1 MRLSPKQAENLL
13 VRNID
18 KVPVYLVVKQ
28 LKDETELL
36 HWCVPSVSLFYLHH
50 LLEGICTHW
59 WQMRQNCTILRNM
72 QNFTWCRLAPLW
84 DHLLNSHQVSLYAH
98 FAPKS
103 ISPKSSKSAEYPLTK
118 FRDPR
123 EPLISSTFLES
134 LNSFDEETNFLRFL
148 KFSNFV
154 PLEVV
159 SLLPSPLKEWQ
170 LPQALRECDRQSPPL
185 YREKIYILAKM
196 GNAREGLSIL
206 LREVGDVKM
215 AIHYL
220 EVGDRSCTP
229 LTFHS
234 NTILISGKML
244 WIMPWPITTSW
255 WIPFPL
261 VWLMDL

>member
-1 MRLSPKQAENLL
+1 MCVSSLFLL
-13 VRNID
+13 YEHHFW
-18 KVPVYLVVKQ
+18 KVFALIGDQCTRAVQHSGV
-28 LKDETELL
+28 
-36 HWCVPSVSLFYLHH
+36 CRVSLDAGWL
-50 LLEGICTHW
+50 T
-59 WQMRQNCTILRNM
+59 
-72 QNFTWCRLAPLW
+72 PLW
-84 DHLLNSHQVSLYAH
+84 DPPLNSHQVSLYAH

-103 ISPKSSKSAEYPLTK
+103 ISPKSSKSAEYPLTR

-123 EPLISSTFLES
+123 EPLISSAFLES
-134 LNSFDEETNFLRFL
+134 LNSFDEETNFLKFL

-159 SLLPSPLKEWQ
+159 SWLSSLLEEWQ

-196 GNAREGLSIL
+196 GNAKEGLSIL

-229 LTFHS
+229 LTCHDKQY
-234 NTILISGKML
+234 NLDL
-244 WIMPWPITTSW
+244 WEDVVDHALAHHDFLVN
-255 WIPFPL
+255 PFPTCL
-261 VWLMDL
+261 IDGSSGRAPRFDWTLQ